1 MQLGTSGWYTRVSA
15 RSIPPWSTH
24 QQADPW
30 HWIFSNSPS
39 SVHLGWYTPNSPCL
53 LLSNCKTQG
62 FRPVPYQREKLTS
75 LDIIQTIISS
85 LFFFYHIMKHIDRFD
100 NGTTLAL
107 PFLTSVLCFIAFPN
121 ISLCM
126 SWIYAKY
133 CSAWKA
139 NRLVLGRLKQTIMW
153 YTSSITTGMSFLF
166 FSCRLKIFPGGSLTL
181 VSQASVW
188 YYT

>member
-53 LLSNCKTQG
+53 LLSNCKTQA
-62 FRPVPYQREKLTS
+62 FRPVPLSKRKVDFIRYHS
-75 LDIIQTIISS
+75 NNHFFMV
-85 LFFFYHIMKHIDRFD
+85 FFFFF
-100 NGTTLAL
+100 TTLW
-107 PFLTSVLCFIAFPN
+107 N
-121 ISLCM
+121 ISIDLIKVQHWHCHFWHLYYV
-126 SWIYAKY
+126 SSHFLIYLY
-133 CSAWKA
+133 VWVGYMP
-139 NRLVLGRLKQTIMW
+139 NTRLVLGWLKQTIMW

-181 VSQASVW
+181 VSQSSVR